1 MNKLDV
7 NRLFEAYEE
16 CRADNTAHFR
26 KIMEL
31 QKENDFLIKALEKIA
46 KGKIDYPDGVSLGF
60 SHHTMMEIAND
71 TLRRIK
77 NGDIG

>member
-1 MNKLDV
+1 
-7 NRLFEAYEE
+7 
-16 CRADNTAHFR
+16 
-26 KIMEL
+26 MEL
-31 QKENDFLIKALEKIA
+31 QKENDFLIAALEKIA
-46 KGKIDYPDGVSLGF
+46 KGKIEYPDRVSLGF